1 MFWLDFSGVILLFGG
16 VLNAT
21 IQQLFLGD
29 IQEQPDAIDQMMKQA
44 RKIGRRGKKRRK
56 KAEQTFTFTQAN

>member
-1 MFWLDFSGVILLFGG
+1 MFGG